1 MVTVTDQ
8 DPYQDVLEDEL
19 ERGAAPVVAK
29 ARALVASLKASVEA
43 PLSGADP
50 GLDPRDAI
58 GPLIPPRGGGRSP
71 SEGNGSVYDVA
82 YQEALDEQ
90 LSTGATRP
98 IAEARAVVAALK
110 AKRKAEPRPPTPV
123 APRQPQPSAPQA
135 ERPATPEPSG
145 APQAEEPQPP
155 PGPVAGEDPEA
166 AFERVLAEQKAAGA
180 SESVATARAKVARVK
195 AQRALKGS

>member
-1 MVTVTDQ
+1 LVTVTDQ

-58 GPLIPPRGGGRSP
+58 GPMIPRGGVQSP
-71 SEGNGSVYDVA
+71 SEGNGSVYEVA
-82 YQEALDEQ
+82 YQETLDEQ
-90 LSTGATRP
+90 LSAGATRT

-123 APRQPQPSAPQA
+123 APRQPQPSAPQP

>member
-1 MVTVTDQ
+1 
-8 DPYQDVLEDEL
+8 L

-29 ARALVASLKASVEA
+29 ARALVASLKASVEE

-58 GPLIPPRGGGRSP
+58 GPMIPRGGGPSP
-71 SEGNGSVYDVA
+71 SSGNGSVYDVA

-90 LSTGATRP
+90 LSTGATRT
-98 IAEARAVVAALK
+98 IAEARAAVAALK

-123 APRQPQPSAPQA
+123 APRQPQPSAPQL